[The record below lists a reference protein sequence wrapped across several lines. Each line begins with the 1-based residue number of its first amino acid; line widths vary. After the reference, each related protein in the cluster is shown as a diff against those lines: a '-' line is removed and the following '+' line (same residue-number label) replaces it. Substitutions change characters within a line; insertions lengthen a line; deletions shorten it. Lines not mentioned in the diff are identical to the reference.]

1 MTKMNCIKLVFEIN
15 KMNRNNTLV
24 LYSGGGLLIYTL
36 YNLAYRVTRLEFDVI
51 ELKYYKNKK

>member
-24 LYSGGGLLIYTL
+24 LYSGGGLLIY
-36 YNLAYRVTRLEFDVI
+36 A
-51 ELKYYKNKK
+51 